1 MSQSDFND
9 LHVSEGLAVVRSQVQ
24 AVVDQARA
32 AANDEV
38 SAPEPAGS
46 GEPVSSPDPTE
57 SRGPALQD
65 LLNRY
70 ALAMPDAKVWDAEK
84 RRLLKQGALKA
95 QVGQKLFA
103 EWLGHDER
111 RTVEQSD
118 VIPFARAAQA
128 KGDTGIAQSL
138 QRYVYLYPTDSVW
151 DCDKKDVV
159 PISGLRYAIADH
171 FDDWLKHPYRR
182 VIDRENLVFDPRQR
196 VGEDCINTFRGIQM
210 TPDEDERKCVNIK
223 RMIGLLCNDDAEVY
237 NWLVRWMALPLQQVG
252 TKMATAVLM
261 HSSVHGSGKSLLW
274 DGVVKKVY
282 GQYGATL
289 GQHQLESQYTDWR
302 SQVLFG
308 LFEEVLS
315 RDQKYSH
322 SGTIKHMITGETH
335 RIEKKFVSGWEE
347 ANFMNAVFLS
357 NEVQP
362 FPLEESDRR
371 FMVIWP
377 EQTLPI
383 ELQEAVVNEIDNGG
397 IEAFYHYLLRL
408 DLKGFGS
415 HTKPVMTEAKERL
428 IDFGRPGWDTF
439 YREWQRGALDVPYKT
454 CLVGDL
460 YKVFQ
465 HWARDHGERTS
476 ISSTKFG
483 GFLATKERRRRDLHY
498 TAGMTSKKGTFFIIG
513 KQPENISQQ
522 QWLGSC
528 VAAFQGA
535 MPNAYKDMPQ

>member
-9 LHVSEGLAVVRSQVQ
+9 LHVSAGLAVVRQQVMD
-24 AVVDQARA
+24 AVNQARA
-32 AANDEV
+32 AAND
-38 SAPEPAGS
+38 SAAEPESADDA
-46 GEPVSSPDPTE
+46 EASPDPTE
-57 SRGPALQD
+57 SRGPSLQE

-70 ALAMPDAKVWDAEK
+70 ALAMPDAKIWDAEK

-95 QVGQKLFA
+95 QVGHKLFA

-118 VIPFARAAQA
+118 VIPFARAAQT
-128 KGDTGIAQSL
+128 KGDSGIARSL
-138 QRYVYLYPTDSVW
+138 ERYVYLYPTDSVW
-151 DCDKKDVV
+151 DCDKKDIV

-196 VGEDCINTFRGIQM
+196 VGEGCINTFRGIQM
-210 TPDEDERKCVNIK
+210 SPDTDETKCKHIK
-223 RMIGLLCNDDAEVY
+223 RMIGLLCNDDRDVY
-237 NWLVRWMALPLQQVG
+237 NWLIRWIALPLQQVG
-252 TKMATAVLM
+252 TKMATAILM

-282 GQYGATL
+282 GQYGSTL

-322 SGTIKHMITGETH
+322 SGTLKHMITGETH

-377 EQTLPI
+377 EQTLPVD
-383 ELQEAVVNEIDNGG
+383 LQQAVVHEIENGG

-408 DLKGFGS
+408 DLDGFGP
-415 HTKPVMTEAKERL
+415 HTKPIMTEAKERL

-439 YREWQRGALDVPYKT
+439 YREWQRGALEVPYQT
-454 CLVGDL
+454 CLVKDL
-460 YKVFQ
+460 YRFYQ
-465 HWARDHGERTS
+465 YWAREHGERAS

-483 GFLATKERRRRDLHY
+483 GFLATKERRRRDVHY
-498 TAGMTSKKGTFFIIG
+498 TFGMDSPKGTFFIIG
-513 KQPENISQQ
+513 APEDGMSQQ
-522 QWLGSC
+522 KWLGNC
-528 VAAFQGA
+528 VTEFRK
-535 MPNAYKDMPQ
+535 PLPDEFWKVPQ